1 MFEVRGLER
10 IILHSDLN
18 CFYASVEMLY
28 HPEYR
33 DKPMAVSGDP
43 DQRHGIIL
51 TANYL
56 AKARGVRTGEAI
68 WQARQKC
75 PSLVTVP
82 PDYSRYLRFSQMA
95 RKIYGD
101 YTDQIEPF
109 GIDEAWLDV
118 TATPGV
124 GDGKALADEIRGR
137 IWRELGITAS
147 IGVSFNKVFA
157 KIGSDYKKPDAT
169 TLITRGNYREIVW
182 PLPVGDLLYVG
193 PATRAKLEGK
203 GIYTIGALAQ
213 TPPERLSSWL
223 GKWGRMLWVFAGGLD
238 HSPVTRMGE
247 EAAIQSVGNSCTT
260 PRDLESDEDVR
271 MTLYIL
277 SDSVAARLREQGL
290 RGRTVSL
297 SIRDNMLA
305 SFTRQKKLPDPTCLT
320 EEIAGEAFALF
331 QKNYRWERGIRS
343 IGVSVSDLSS
353 RSEPLQLDLLGKQ
366 LRREEREALEDAMD
380 HLRRRYGNQ
389 CVRRGVTLSD
399 AQFAG
404 MDPKREHVIHPVGF
418 IPAGGKVGGGF

>member
-101 YTDQIEPF
+101 YTDQSEPF

-169 TLITRGNYREIVW
+169 TLITRENYREIV
-182 PLPVGDLLYVG
+182 
-193 PATRAKLEGK
+193 
-203 GIYTIGALAQ
+203 
-213 TPPERLSSWL
+213 
-223 GKWGRMLWVFAGGLD
+223 
-238 HSPVTRMGE
+238 
-247 EAAIQSVGNSCTT
+247 
-260 PRDLESDEDVR
+260 
-271 MTLYIL
+271 
-277 SDSVAARLREQGL
+277 
-290 RGRTVSL
+290 
-297 SIRDNMLA
+297 
-305 SFTRQKKLPDPTCLT
+305 
-320 EEIAGEAFALF
+320 
-331 QKNYRWERGIRS
+331 
-343 IGVSVSDLSS
+343 
-353 RSEPLQLDLLGKQ
+353 
-366 LRREEREALEDAMD
+366 
-380 HLRRRYGNQ
+380 
-389 CVRRGVTLSD
+389 
-399 AQFAG
+399 
-404 MDPKREHVIHPVGF
+404 
-418 IPAGGKVGGGF
+418 

>member
-1 MFEVRGLER
+1 MER
-10 IILHSDLN
+10 TVLHSDLN

-33 DKPMAVSGDP
+33 EKPMAVSGDP

-51 TANYL
+51 TANYP

-82 PDYSRYLRFSQMA
+82 PDYSRYLRFSQLA
-95 RKIYGD
+95 RQIYGE

-118 TATPGV
+118 TATVGI

-147 IGVSFNKVFA
+147 IGVSYNKVFA

-169 TLITRGNYREIVW
+169 TVISPENYREIVW

-193 PATRAKLEGK
+193 SATRSKLEGK
-203 GIYTIGALAQ
+203 GIYTIGELAN

-223 GKWGRMLWVFAGGLD
+223 GKWGRMLWIFANGLD
-238 HSPVTRMGE
+238 RSPVTRLGE
-247 EAAIQSVGNSCTT
+247 EAAIKSVGNSCTT
-260 PRDLESDEDVR
+260 PRDLETEGDVR
-271 MTLYIL
+271 MTLSIL

-290 RGRTVSL
+290 RGRTVTL
-297 SIRDNMLA
+297 TVRDSQLY
-305 SFTRQKKLPDPTCLT
+305 SFSRQKKLPDPTCLT
-320 EEIAGEAFALF
+320 EEIAAGALDLF
-331 QKNYRWERGIRS
+331 RKNYRWERGIRS

-353 RSEPLQLDLLGKQ
+353 RKDPLQLDLLGVQ
-366 LRREEREALEDAMD
+366 ARREELEALEDAVD
-380 HLRRRYGNQ
+380 GLRRRYGNQ
-389 CVRRGVTLSD
+389 CVRRGLSLSD
-399 AQFAG
+399 AHFAE
-404 MDPKREHVIHPVGF
+404 MDPKGEHIIHPVGF
-418 IPAGGKVGGGF
+418 IPAGGKVGGGC